1 MKLLVLDGNSIL
13 NRAFYGIKLLTTK
26 DGRYTNAI
34 FGFLSM
40 YLALRDQAQPD
51 GIAVAFDVKAPTF
64 RHEMYDGYKAQRKGM
79 PPELAEQLPVLK
91 ELLAAMGL
99 CVLECP
105 GWEADDILGTLAY
118 SCTDDDCILAT
129 GDRDA
134 LQLVNDRVQV
144 WLAKTKETLR
154 YTPAL
159 VQEEYGL
166 TPAQLIDLKA
176 LMGDSSD
183 NIPGVAGVGQ
193 KTAQALMMQFGTLE
207 NIYANLDDASI
218 KAGVRAKLETG
229 RDSAL
234 LSRELGTI
242 ARNAPICCDLAGY
255 VPKPPDAAKVTRM
268 MAELEMFRL
277 LERLDL
283 PAVGT
288 IAPDR
293 PQPQRPLIEEHDLPA
308 LLARLGERVH
318 FTAQFSGD
326 LLEGITIAQAEQD
339 SLVLCG
345 TGGFFEFVKALLES
359 PCAKYCD
366 DSKALWRW
374 ALQNG
379 VAAQN
384 IAFDVAL
391 AGYLL
396 NPGASGYDAARL
408 LQEYAC
414 GDFAALCG
422 KLEGLLREQGQWA
435 LYHETELPL
444 ARVLAQMELHGFAVD
459 AVRITAYGEELGERI
474 DELTREIIALAGGE
488 FNLNSPKQL
497 GEVLFERL
505 GLRPPK
511 KTKTGYS
518 TNAEVLEE
526 LRSHHPIV
534 GLILDYRVLQKLK
547 STYCDGLLKV
557 IDADGRVRSTLNQ
570 TETRTGRISSSEPN
584 LQNIPIRRKEGRQL
598 RQCFVA
604 APGHVLVMADYSQI
618 ELRVMAAM
626 AQETTMIAAFA
637 AGEDIHTATAAQVFG
652 MPTAMVL
659 PEMRSQAKAVNF
671 GIIYG
676 IGAFSLAKD
685 IGVTMKEAKEY
696 IDGYFA
702 HYPKVQAFRQRLIDQ
717 ATERGYAES
726 LFGRRRALPE
736 LASSQRQLREFG
748 QRVAVNMPV
757 QGTAADI
764 IKMAMVRVAS
774 RLASENLQARLI
786 LQVHD
791 ELIIEAPADEAQQ
804 AATAL
809 KQEMESAAQL
819 AVPMLVEV
827 KVGQTWE
834 KS

>member
-40 YLALRDQAQPD
+40 YLALRDQAKPD
-51 GIAVAFDVKAPTF
+51 GVAVAFDVKAPTF

-91 ELLAAMGL
+91 ELLTAMGL

-105 GWEADDILGTLAY
+105 GWEADDILGTLAH
-118 SCTDDDCILAT
+118 SCADEECILAT

-154 YTPAL
+154 YTPAVL
-159 VQEEYGL
+159 QEEYGL

-183 NIPGVAGVGQ
+183 NIPGVPGVGQ
-193 KTAQALMMQFGTLE
+193 KTAQALMMQFGSLE

-218 KAGVRAKLETG
+218 KAGVRAKLEAG

-242 ARNAPICCDLAGY
+242 ARNAPVCCDLASY
-255 VPKPPDAAKVTRM
+255 VPQPPDAAKVTRM
-268 MAELEMFRL
+268 MAELEMFKL
-277 LERLDL
+277 LERLNL
-283 PAVGT
+283 PAGEIESESSQT
-288 IAPDR
+288 
-293 PQPQRPLIEEHDLPA
+293 QQRPIVEEHDLPA

-318 FTAQFSGD
+318 FTAQFSGE
-326 LLEGITIAQAEQD
+326 LLEGLTVVEPEQD
-339 SLVLCG
+339 TLLLCG
-345 TGGFFEFVKALLES
+345 TGGFFDFAKNLLES

-366 DSKALWRW
+366 DSKKIWRW
-374 ALQNG
+374 AMQNN
-379 VAAQN
+379 VDAQH
-384 IAFDVAL
+384 IAFDTAL
-391 AGYLL
+391 ASYLL
-396 NPGASGYDAARL
+396 NPGASSYDAARQQ
-408 LQEYAC
+408 QEYVC
-414 GDFAALCG
+414 SDFAALCG
-422 KLEGLLREQGQWA
+422 KLESLLREQGQWM

-444 ARVLAQMELHGFAVD
+444 ARVLAQIELHGFAVD
-459 AVRITAYGEELGERI
+459 AARITAYGEELSERI
-474 DELTREIIALAGGE
+474 DELTREIIVLAGGE

-497 GEVLFERL
+497 GEVLFEHL
-505 GLRPPK
+505 GLKPPK

-518 TNAEVLEE
+518 TNAEVLEA

-547 STYCDGLLKV
+547 STYCDGLLTC
-557 IDADGRVRSTLNQ
+557 IDADGRVRSTFNQ

-584 LQNIPIRRKEGRQL
+584 LQNIPIRRAEGRQL

-604 APGHVLVMADYSQI
+604 APGHCLVMADYSQI

-626 AQETTMIAAFA
+626 AQEDAMIAAFS

-652 MPTAMVL
+652 LPPAMVL

-764 IKMAMVRVAS
+764 IKMAMVRVAK
-774 RLASENLQARLI
+774 RLANKNFQAKLI

-791 ELIIEAPADEAQQ
+791 ELIIEAPASEAQDVAVLLQ
-804 AATAL
+804 
-809 KQEMESAAQL
+809 QEMENAVQL
-819 AVPMLVEV
+819 TVPMLVEV
-827 KVGQTWE
+827 KISKSWE

>member
-40 YLALRDQAQPD
+40 YLALRDQAKPD

-64 RHEMYDGYKAQRKGM
+64 RHEMYVGYKSQRKGM

-91 ELLAAMGL
+91 ELLSAMGL
-99 CVLECP
+99 QILECP

-118 SCTDDDCILAT
+118 SCTDDECIIAT

-134 LQLVNDRVQV
+134 LQLVSERVQV
-144 WLAKTKETLR
+144 WLTKTRETSR
-154 YTPAL
+154 YSPAA
-159 VQEEYGL
+159 VEEEYGL

-183 NIPGVAGVGQ
+183 NIPGVPGVGQ
-193 KTAQALMMQFGTLE
+193 KTAQALLAQFSTLDNLYASLDDPSMKTTMRVKLE
-207 NIYANLDDASI
+207 N
-218 KAGVRAKLETG
+218 G
-229 RDSAL
+229 RDSAFM
-234 LSRELGTI
+234 SRELGTI
-242 ARNAPICCDLAGY
+242 AKNAPVPCDLASY
-255 VPKPPDAAKVTRM
+255 VPQPPDVAKVTRM
-268 MAELEMFRL
+268 MAELEMFKL
-277 LERLDL
+277 LERLNL
-283 PAVGT
+283 PAVGSEAHSS
-288 IAPDR
+288 APQEER
-293 PQPQRPLIEEHDLPA
+293 PIVEEHDLPA

-318 FTAQFSGD
+318 FTARFCDD
-326 LLEGITIAQAEQD
+326 LLESLIFAEPEQD
-339 SLVLCG
+339 TLIMCG
-345 TGGFFEFVKALLES
+345 TGGFFDFVKTLLES
-359 PCAKYCD
+359 AQRKYCD
-366 DSKALWRW
+366 NSKLLWRW

-379 VAAQN
+379 VTAQA
-384 IAFDVAL
+384 IVFDTAL

-396 NPGASGYDAARL
+396 NPAGNGYESVRL
-408 LQEYAC
+408 QQEYVC
-414 GDFAALCG
+414 DDFAALCST
-422 KLEGLLREQGQWA
+422 LESLLREQGQWA

-444 ARVLAQMELHGFAVD
+444 SRVLAQMELHGFAVD
-459 AVRITAYGEELGERI
+459 AAHITAYGEELAERI

-518 TNAEVLEE
+518 TSAEVLEE
-526 LRSHHPIV
+526 LRGHHPIIS
-534 GLILDYRVLQKLK
+534 LILDYRVLQKLK

-557 IDADGRVRSTLNQ
+557 IGDDGRVRSTLNQ

-584 LQNIPIRRKEGRQL
+584 LQNIPIRRAEGRQL

-626 AQETTMIAAFA
+626 AQEDTMIAAFA
-637 AGEDIHTATAAQVFG
+637 AGEDIHTLTAAQVFG
-652 MPTAMVL
+652 LPPTMVL
-659 PEMRSQAKAVNF
+659 PEMRSRAKAVNF

-676 IGAFSLAKD
+676 ISAFSLAKD

-702 HYPKVQAFRQRLIDQ
+702 HYPKVQEFRQRLIDR

-764 IKMAMVRVAS
+764 IKMAMVRVANC
-774 RLASENLQARLI
+774 LASENLQARLI

-791 ELIIEAPADEAQQ
+791 ELILEAPASEAEQ
-804 AATAL
+804 AAAL
-809 KQEMESAAQL
+809 LREEMQNAAQL
-819 AVPMLVEV
+819 AVPMLVD
-827 KVGQTWE
+827 VGMAASWQ
-834 KS
+834 K

>member
-40 YLALRDQAQPD
+40 YLALRDQAKPD

-64 RHEMYDGYKAQRKGM
+64 RHEMYVGYKAQRKGM

-91 ELLAAMGL
+91 ELLTAMGL

-118 SCTDDDCILAT
+118 SCIEDDCILAT

-134 LQLVNDRVQV
+134 LQLVSDRVQV
-144 WLAKTKETLR
+144 WLTKTKETLR
-154 YTPAL
+154 YTPAVL
-159 VQEEYGL
+159 QEEYNL
-166 TPAQLIDLKA
+166 TSAQLIDLKA

-183 NIPGVAGVGQ
+183 NIPGVPGVGQ
-193 KTAQALMMQFGTLE
+193 KTAQALLEQYGTLE
-207 NIYANLDDASI
+207 NLYANLDNPNM
-218 KAGVRAKLETG
+218 KATMRAKLESG
-229 RDSAL
+229 RDSAFM
-234 LSRELGTI
+234 SRELGTI
-242 ARNAPICCDLAGY
+242 SRNAPISCDLISY
-255 VPKPPDAAKVTRM
+255 VPQPPDVVKVTRM

-277 LERLDL
+277 LERLNL
-283 PAVGT
+283 PAIEANAVT
-288 IAPDR
+288 PAHQNER
-293 PQPQRPLIEEHDLPA
+293 PITEEHDLPA
-308 LLARLGERVH
+308 LLARLSEKVY
-318 FTAQFSGD
+318 FTAQFSDD
-326 LLEGITIAQAEQD
+326 LLESLIFAESEQD
-339 SLVLCG
+339 TLVMCG
-345 TGGFFEFVKALLES
+345 TGWFFDFMKTLLES
-359 PCAKYCD
+359 TAKKYVN
-366 DSKALWRW
+366 DSKPLWRW

-384 IAFDVAL
+384 IAFDAAI

-396 NPGASGYDAARL
+396 NPSSSDYNAVRL
-408 LQEYAC
+408 QQEYVC
-414 GDFAALCG
+414 GDFAALCNQ
-422 KLEGLLREQGQWA
+422 LECLLREQGQWA
-435 LYHETELPL
+435 LFAETELPL

-459 AVRITAYGEELGERI
+459 TTRITAYGEELAKRI
-474 DELTREIIALAGGE
+474 DELTHEIIELAGGE

-497 GEVLFERL
+497 GDVLFERL

-534 GLILDYRVLQKLK
+534 GMILDYRVLQKLK

-557 IDADGRVRSTLNQ
+557 IDIDGRVRSTLNQ

-584 LQNIPIRRKEGRQL
+584 LQNIPIRRQEGRQL

-626 AQETTMIAAFA
+626 AKEDTMIAAFA

-652 MPTAMVL
+652 LPTTMVL
-659 PEMRSQAKAVNF
+659 PEMRNRAKAVNF

-676 IGAFSLAKD
+676 ISAFSLAKD
-685 IGVTMKEAKEY
+685 IGVSMKEAKEY

-702 HYPKVQAFRQRLIDQ
+702 HYPKVQEFRQRLIDQ
-717 ATERGYAES
+717 ATKRGFAES

-764 IKMAMVRVAS
+764 IKMAMVRVAQ
-774 RLASENLQARLI
+774 RLARENLQSRLI

-791 ELIIEAPADEAQQ
+791 ELILEAPANEAEQV
-804 AATAL
+804 AVL
-809 KQEMESAAQL
+809 LREEMQNAAQL
-819 AVPMLVEV
+819 AVPMLVEA
-827 KVGQTWE
+827 KISHAWS
-834 KS
+834 K

>member
-1 MKLLVLDGNSIL
+1 LLVLDGNSIL

-40 YLALRDQAQPD
+40 YLALRDQARPD

-64 RHEMYDGYKAQRKGM
+64 RHEMYSGYKSQRKGM

-91 ELLAAMGL
+91 ELLTAMGL
-99 CVLECP
+99 RVLECP

-118 SCTDDDCILAT
+118 SCADDDCILAT

-134 LQLVNDRVQV
+134 LQLVSDRVQV
-144 WLAKTKETLR
+144 WLTKTRETMR
-154 YTPAL
+154 YTPAVL
-159 VQEEYGL
+159 QEEYGL

-183 NIPGVAGVGQ
+183 NIPGVPGVGQ
-193 KTAQALMMQFGTLE
+193 KTAQTLLTQFGTLE
-207 NIYANLDDASI
+207 NLYANLDDASI
-218 KAGVRAKLETG
+218 KVGLRAKLDSG
-229 RDSAL
+229 RDSAFM
-234 LSRELGTI
+234 SRELGTI
-242 ARNAPICCDLAGY
+242 AKNAPIPCDLASY
-255 VPKPPDAAKVTRM
+255 VPQPPDAAKVTRM

-277 LERLDL
+277 LERLNL
-283 PAVGT
+283 PPAGAAG
-288 IAPDR
+288 AP
-293 PQPQRPLIEEHDLPA
+293 PELSQRNFTEQHDLPA

-318 FTAQFSGD
+318 LTAQFSGD
-326 LLEGITIAQAEQD
+326 LLEGLTIAEAEQD

-345 TGGFFEFVKALLES
+345 TGGFFGFAKTLLES
-359 PCAKYCD
+359 PQPIYCD
-366 DSKALWRW
+366 NSKALCRW

-379 VAAQN
+379 VAARN
-384 IAFDVAL
+384 IVFDAAL
-391 AGYLL
+391 AAYLL
-396 NPGASGYDAARL
+396 NPAGSGYDAARL

-414 GDFAALCG
+414 VDFTALCA
-422 KLEGLLREQGQWA
+422 KLENLLREQGQWA
-435 LYHETELPL
+435 LYTEVELPL
-444 ARVLAQMELHGFAVD
+444 ACVLAQMELHGFAVD
-459 AVRITAYGEELGERI
+459 AARIAAYGDELGERL
-474 DELTREIIALAGGE
+474 DELTREIIELAGGE

-505 GLRPPK
+505 GLKPPK

-518 TNAEVLEE
+518 TSAEVLEE
-526 LRSHHPIV
+526 LRSHHPII

-547 STYCDGLLKV
+547 STYCDGLQKV

-584 LQNIPIRRKEGRQL
+584 LQNIPIRRAEGRQL

-604 APGHVLVMADYSQI
+604 APGHKLVMADYSQI

-637 AGEDIHTATAAQVFG
+637 AGEDIHTATASQVFG
-652 MPTAMVL
+652 LPPFMVL
-659 PEMRSQAKAVNF
+659 PEMRSRAKAVNF
-671 GIIYG
+671 GIVYG
-676 IGAFSLAKD
+676 IGPFSLAKD
-685 IGVTMKEAKEY
+685 IGVSMKEAKEY

-736 LASSQRQLREFG
+736 LANSQRQLREFG

-764 IKMAMVRVAS
+764 IKMAMVRVAQ
-774 RLASENLQARLI
+774 RLERENLQARLI

-791 ELIIEAPADEAQQ
+791 ELILEAPAAEAEQ
-804 AATAL
+804 AAIVL
-809 KQEMESAAQL
+809 REEMQNAAQL
-819 AVPMLVEV
+819 AVPMLVDV
-827 KVGQTWE
+827 KIAETWE
-834 KS
+834 K